1 MTGKKAS
8 KPTPEGGVF
17 AIGDIH
23 GCADELNELL
33 HKLPIRKD
41 STVVF
46 LGDFVDRGP
55 QSRQV
60 IETAME
66 MSNFCTVIPLLGNH
80 EAMFLEFIDGSD
92 PRRVGRFIYNGGSS
106 TLASYADDR
115 GIYTIP
121 ADHIE
126 WLMALK
132 LSYEIQD
139 YYFVHAGLPDVDID
153 KIDILEHADE
163 MLWTRRAFFNSSFQW
178 SKTIV
183 HGHTP
188 VHSVE
193 IMDQRIN
200 LDTGCVYDGRLTAM
214 EFPSRKVYDV
224 ARISPVGRIFLRDK
238 ESRRAAL
245 RFKGELPVVLY
256 RGEDTLP
263 FETVDYSEL
272 GLYLRDRTTRR
283 DVLFAEG
290 ERVKGCIGPDDELPV
305 QFEGE
310 IIRIG
315 KNPLGVHY
323 AIRLDRAPGPQG
335 PEELDS
341 GDAAAP

>member
-1 MTGKKAS
+1 MPAKKAS

-23 GCADELNELL
+23 GCADELSELL

-41 STVVF
+41 STLIF

-60 IETAME
+60 IETAMDLCK
-66 MSNFCTVIPLLGNH
+66 FCNVVPLLGNH

-132 LSYEIQD
+132 LSYEIDD

-163 MLWTRRAFFNSSFQW
+163 MLWTRRAFFNSSHKW
-178 SKTIV
+178 SKIIV

-193 IMDQRIN
+193 VMDQRIN

-214 EFPSRKVYDV
+214 EFPTRKVYDV

-256 RGEDTLP
+256 RGDESVS

-272 GLYLRDRTTRR
+272 CLYLRDRTTRR
-283 DVLFAEG
+283 DVLFNEG
-290 ERVKGCIGPDDELPV
+290 ERVKGRIEPDDDQTIE
-305 QFEGE
+305 FEGE
-310 IIRIG
+310 IIRVA

-323 AIRLDRAPGPQG
+323 AVRLDRAPTVTTSSPID
-335 PEELDS
+335 P
-341 GDAAAP
+341 